1 MHGPYFVYLLSQ
13 NVPRW
18 DLLAFIEIAGLYRRF
33 ASLFICAKRKCYFHP
48 YCFCVI
54 ISCFST
60 FSFTNKKSNIAQTK
74 LDDAADF
81 ITICYLAD
89 KSTVGKEFSR

>member
-48 YCFCVI
+48 YCFLCDYILFFHFFV
-54 ISCFST
+54 
-60 FSFTNKKSNIAQTK
+60 
-74 LDDAADF
+74 
-81 ITICYLAD
+81 Y
-89 KSTVGKEFSR
+89 